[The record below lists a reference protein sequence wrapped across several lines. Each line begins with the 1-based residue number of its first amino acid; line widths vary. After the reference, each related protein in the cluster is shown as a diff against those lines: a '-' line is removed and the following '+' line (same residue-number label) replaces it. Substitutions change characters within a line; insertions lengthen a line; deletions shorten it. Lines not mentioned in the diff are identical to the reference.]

1 MPPRKRQ
8 RNASSSNNFASP
20 NPNRGR
26 VSARLQSLYTGD
38 SRPGDGVD
46 YVRAS
51 RHLKARRWEKRDKVF
66 GGPGPQAFTVVRWQ
80 PVGPANAELQAL
92 RDRPPPSPGDAES
105 GESTADLF
113 NELAARHA
121 EDSAA
126 AAA

>member
-1 MPPRKRQ
+1 M
-8 RNASSSNNFASP
+8 
-20 NPNRGR
+20 
-26 VSARLQSLYTGD
+26 
-38 SRPGDGVD
+38 D

-92 RDRPPPSPGDAES
+92 RDRPPPSVKRSKKRKLDDRAESPLPSSEPGDAEG

-121 EDSAA
+121 EDSAGA
-126 AAA
+126 AA